1 MTKRIIALLLAL
13 ILTVGL
19 LPTVALAADEVTATK
34 MEPVIVEDSGDN
46 TTFRKTISENDDGSY
61 KVTLEAWATGKT
73 IVEETKIPLDI
84 VLVLDKSGSME
95 ETFSTKSETIYRKIE
110 RSDFRYNEYY
120 WNWSA
125 DNIGLWYKVGENYYK
140 VNVDR
145 SYDVW
150 KAHFVYTYTY
160 QDSNGQMQTIGTSTR
175 RYRDPGYDFYR
186 KEVVNSTTTKMDALK
201 EAATSFA
208 TTVQRKAAEDKLE
221 HRIAVVS
228 YSTDAYIATGIN
240 AESALVEV
248 NKDTGLNTVK
258 KAINKLEAD
267 GGTQIDLG
275 IKKANEIFE
284 ANEIEEGKRARVVIA
299 FTDGTPG
306 LYGYWAADGKHG
318 SNYFNTHKTADDAIQ
333 AAYSSIN
340 TYKASVYTIGIFDGA
355 DNATLPNYTKDAEV
369 KWDYDRGK
377 WKYVD
382 RDVAEQAVA
391 NSNRFMHLV
400 SSNYPTAKGME
411 APGKINSELGEN
423 SFYLAASSAGELSEV
438 FDAIGNTISTV
449 TTTLNDKATI
459 VDKVPSNFTI
469 SANAEN
475 ISLKVA
481 NCIGENNGALTF
493 ATPEAAPEA
502 VKAKRQGNT
511 VLVNGF
517 NFSDKW
523 CGKENDAYR
532 GQKLIVS
539 FDITHNNYGG
549 TQPTNDGACIK
560 DASGESF
567 IDVDNPSIPVK
578 ITEPR
583 ITGASATKVYDGTGI
598 DVLENVAVEADK
610 LVTGENEGKN
620 AFVDIIVKVKNE
632 AGKEYTY
639 TIPAGETTGS
649 WSPEHTGF
657 KTLADVKIVS
667 GVVSD
672 YTYGMTITFED
683 ATDNGAPK
691 AIENATATYTITK
704 RPVTLTSE
712 TASKSYD
719 GTPLTK
725 PEVTVTDY
733 NDGKNVFDSEFTA
746 AATGTITKPGG
757 PVVNTITVTPKKD
770 GALES
775 NYEITKQEGNL
786 TITRDDTTAITVT
799 ITGNHVEAPYDG
811 QEHTA
816 SGYTVTYPDGT
827 TANDFSILLNGTAS
841 MSATD
846 VKTTAEGTVDADGR
860 YMMGLTA
867 EDFTVTSEKYGKIKV
882 TYTDGWVKINP
893 RAVTLTS
900 ATHSWTY
907 GDVASHYYTDTHI
920 TTSEATGNFVNG
932 EALVFSD
939 WQHLTEIGQITNT
952 FNFAADTTTNMKL
965 TNYVFTKVYGTLT
978 VTLPDPSI
986 PTVTVDC
993 INHDVSHSDK
1003 TDITLTA
1010 ATQYELGDPQKV
1022 TNESAYTRTITLTD
1036 AGKEYCIGDYNED
1049 IAGHTKAAGGTTTI
1063 TLKYSKEGSDWTWRA
1078 PANFL
1083 VNVQCNTPTV
1093 NVNLGNYIKK
1103 TLTGTNF
1110 HENFEATFTVE
1121 VTYTDDNDSGTA
1133 TGSVRFTG
1141 ADTKDFGFVSTVEL
1155 KKNHVYKF
1163 TATELADNVPGV
1175 DYDTRTYSFALKITA
1190 EGDVVF
1196 GSVVEGVFVADK
1208 TDNKYVT
1215 ITNTYTKPAYKIE
1228 KNVITD
1234 TSVKIPAWSLDYP
1247 DPVEIKVVVDADQ
1260 QEIVLGYV
1268 IKITGSAGASFTLT
1282 EDEGSQFVTVHNAD
1296 GEFTTV
1302 TPGKKL
1308 SFTLTQDH
1316 GNEHPILIY
1325 TTKVISRDPE
1335 TGAFPAKVKNV
1346 VTEEDDT
1353 THESGETTIEERGTL
1368 TVDFGALVRKHLT
1381 VTGDKSF
1388 NGATFTVNFT
1398 DGTFIKNE
1406 KENEPEISSV
1416 EVYAADAGVN
1426 ERGLPNLTASVT
1438 YGADERN
1445 AGYKPFDGA
1454 DLTIRVEGTYF
1465 YLVSEVIPDGATGY
1479 DTNKYIIGI
1488 SVENDGDHLE
1498 VAGVGYSKYIENSQE
1513 NPEITWNEGPTF
1525 HNTIDTGKDDYYPI
1539 IIPTIINKDTG
1550 MLNKTDHFAYVIGY
1564 PDGTVHPNGQITR
1577 AEVATIFFRLLRDEV
1592 RDGAFTTSNTYSD
1605 VAYGKWYNNPIST
1618 MSALGIITGYPD
1630 GTFKPN
1636 KPITRA
1642 EFAAI
1647 AARFDETQSGKS
1659 ATFSDVIGHWAAKEI
1674 GIAYYNDWIKGYPD
1688 GTFKP
1693 DQNITRAEAMTVI
1706 NRVLERKP
1714 ESPADLLTN
1723 MNKWTDNLDTSK
1735 WYYLDVQE
1743 ATNSHG
1749 YTRKTFNYELWRQ
1762 MLPDPDWSRYER

>member
-1 MTKRIIALLLAL
+1 M
-13 ILTVGL
+13 
-19 LPTVALAADEVTATK
+19 DEKYSNETIDKYV
-34 MEPVIVEDSGDN
+34 PYDYSWHLFGGYN
-46 TTFRKTISENDDGSY
+46 TTNSDLKKYEKTQYGVWYKLSDGTYVTVKVDVEKRTLKKDIYTYSY
-61 KVTLEAWATGKT
+61 ASNGKT
-73 IVEETKIPLDI
+73 
-84 VLVLDKSGSME
+84 
-95 ETFSTKSETIYRKIE
+95 TIIE
-110 RSDFRYNEYY
+110 RSLGANDPPTTQF
-120 WNWSA
+120 
-125 DNIGLWYKVGENYYK
+125 YYK
-140 VNVDR
+140 EAQN
-145 SYDVW
+145 
-150 KAHFVYTYTY
+150 
-160 QDSNGQMQTIGTSTR
+160 
-175 RYRDPGYDFYR
+175 
-186 KEVVNSTTTKMDALK
+186 TTKLDALK
-201 EAATSFA
+201 TAVSAFIDNVATNSPNSNISIVKFA
-208 TTVQRKAAEDKLE
+208 DD
-221 HRIAVVS
+221 S
-228 YSTDAYIATGIN
+228 YKN
-240 AESALVEV
+240 AEGNDTFWQGDYEYNYTQIVKKLTKVNTAGVTAL
-248 NKDTGLNTVK
+248 K
-258 KAINKLEAD
+258 KAISELRAGGATASDYGLNKAQEALKD
-267 GGTQIDLG
+267 AKQ
-275 IKKANEIFE
+275 E
-284 ANEIEEGKRARVVIA
+284 RVVIL
-299 FTDGTPG
+299 FTDGDPNHGRNFDKEVAT
-306 LYGYWAADGKHG
+306 AAVNKAKEL
-318 SNYFNTHKTADDAIQ
+318 KTAATKTTIYTVGVFKNLSEDVNL
-333 AAYSSIN
+333 YMSS
-340 TYKASVYTIGIFDGA
+340 
-355 DNATLPNYTKDAEV
+355 
-369 KWDYDRGK
+369 
-377 WKYVD
+377 
-382 RDVAEQAVA
+382 
-391 NSNRFMHLV
+391 V
-400 SSNYPTAKGME
+400 SSNYPNAFAQYNDRKNTWTVSGGGSDF
-411 APGKINSELGEN
+411 GKYYMNATNPVDLLKAFQTISSEVSGGELGAEAVLTDVIAPNFALVAPEGSTGVTAYTVDKTADGWSTQKTTLTNGVTVGTDGQVNVTGFDYSEN
-423 SFYLAASSAGELSEV
+423 C
-438 FDAIGNTISTV
+438 V
-449 TTTLNDKATI
+449 TTTAKPTTNDYGKKL
-459 VDKVPSNFTI
+459 VVEFTI
-469 SANAEN
+469 H
-475 ISLKVA
+475 
-481 NCIGENNGALTF
+481 
-493 ATPEAAPEA
+493 
-502 VKAKRQGNT
+502 
-511 VLVNGF
+511 
-517 NFSDKW
+517 
-523 CGKENDAYR
+523 
-532 GQKLIVS
+532 
-539 FDITHNNYGG
+539 HNNYGG
-549 TQPTNDGACIK
+549 TQPTNAGASIK
-560 DASGESF
+560 DEEGKEV
-567 IDVDNPSIPVK
+567 IKVDDPTVPVK
-578 ITEPR
+578 ITKPS

-598 DVLENVAVEADK
+598 DVLANVAAEADK
-610 LVTGENEGKN
+610 LVTGENKGKN
-620 AFVDIIVKVKNE
+620 AFVDIIVKVKDE

-649 WSPEHTGF
+649 WSPENTGF

-1693 DQNITRAEAMTVI
+1693 DQNITRAEAMTLI

-1723 MNKWTDNLDTSK
+1723 MNKWTDNMDTSK

>member
-1 MTKRIIALLLAL
+1 MMKRIIALLLAL

-19 LPTVALAADEVTATK
+19 LPTVALAADGENPTT
-34 MEPVIVEDSGDN
+34 DSGSVTKEASKDN
-46 TTFRKTISENDDGSY
+46 LNLVKTVTKEGDNY
-61 KVTLEAWATGKT
+61 KVTLESWATGTVTTTTKT
-73 IVEETKIPLDI
+73 KPLDI
-84 VLVLDKSGSME
+84 VLLLDVSGSMVDKYSDE
-95 ETFSTKSETIYRKIE
+95 KIDKYVPYDYNWYGGPIFGGYDTTNSDLYGYQSTQYGVWHKLSDGTYVTVKVDVEKHKWKYIYTYSYTSNGKTTTIEKSEGANDPPKTQ
-110 RSDFRYNEYY
+110 FYY
-120 WNWSA
+120 KESA
-125 DNIGLWYKVGENYYK
+125 D
-140 VNVDR
+140 
-145 SYDVW
+145 
-150 KAHFVYTYTY
+150 
-160 QDSNGQMQTIGTSTR
+160 
-175 RYRDPGYDFYR
+175 
-186 KEVVNSTTTKMDALK
+186 TTKLDALK
-201 EAATSFA
+201 TAVSAFIDNVATNSPNSNISIVKFA
-208 TTVQRKAAEDKLE
+208 DD
-221 HRIAVVS
+221 S
-228 YSTDAYIATGIN
+228 Y
-240 AESALVEV
+240 
-248 NKDTGLNTVK
+248 KDTEGNDFYSNGYNYTQIVKKLTKVDTKGVAALK
-258 KAINKLEAD
+258 KAIDELKAGGATASDYGLNKAQEALKD
-267 GGTQIDLG
+267 AKQ
-275 IKKANEIFE
+275 E
-284 ANEIEEGKRARVVIA
+284 RVVIL
-299 FTDGTPG
+299 FTDGEPN
-306 LYGYWAADGKHG
+306 YHDGFDKKVAT
-318 SNYFNTHKTADDAIQ
+318 NAVNKAKELKTATTKTTIYTVGVFKNLSEDVNL
-333 AAYSSIN
+333 YMSS
-340 TYKASVYTIGIFDGA
+340 
-355 DNATLPNYTKDAEV
+355 
-369 KWDYDRGK
+369 
-377 WKYVD
+377 
-382 RDVAEQAVA
+382 
-391 NSNRFMHLV
+391 V
-400 SSNYPTAKGME
+400 SSNYPNASAQYNNKGKTWKVSDGGSDF
-411 APGKINSELGEN
+411 GKYYMNATSPVDLLKAFETISSEVSGGELGAKAVLTDVIAPNFALVALEGTTGVTAYTVDKTADGWSTQKTTLTNGVTVGAGGQVSVTGFDYSEN
-423 SFYLAASSAGELSEV
+423 C
-438 FDAIGNTISTV
+438 V
-449 TTTLNDKATI
+449 TTTAKPNTTNDYGKKL
-459 VDKVPSNFTI
+459 VVEFTI
-469 SANAEN
+469 H
-475 ISLKVA
+475 
-481 NCIGENNGALTF
+481 
-493 ATPEAAPEA
+493 
-502 VKAKRQGNT
+502 
-511 VLVNGF
+511 
-517 NFSDKW
+517 
-523 CGKENDAYR
+523 
-532 GQKLIVS
+532 
-539 FDITHNNYGG
+539 HNNYGG
-549 TQPTNDGACIK
+549 TQPTNAGASIK
-560 DASGESF
+560 DEEGKEV
-567 IDVDNPSIPVK
+567 IKVDDPTVPVK
-578 ITEPR
+578 ITKPS

-598 DVLENVAVEADK
+598 DVLANVAAEADK
-610 LVTGENEGKN
+610 LVTGENKGKN
-620 AFVDIIVKVKNE
+620 AFVDIIVKVKDE

-649 WSPEHTGF
+649 WSPENTGF

-1630 GTFKPN
+1630 DTFKPN

-1693 DQNITRAEAMTVI
+1693 DQNITRAEAMTLI

-1723 MNKWTDNLDTSK
+1723 MNKWTDNMDTSK

>member
-1 MTKRIIALLLAL
+1 MMKRIIALLLAL

-34 MEPVIVEDSGDN
+34 MKPVIVEDSGDN

-84 VLVLDKSGSME
+84 VLVLDKSGSMK

-125 DNIGLWYKVGENYYK
+125 DNIGLWYKVGEKYYK

-145 SYDVW
+145 SYDARKV
-150 KAHFVYTYTY
+150 HFVYTYTY

-228 YSTDAYIATGIN
+228 YSTDAYIATGSN

-306 LYGYWAADGKHG
+306 LYGYWAADGRYG
-318 SNYFNTHKTADDAIQ
+318 LNNFNTHKTANAAIQ

-355 DNATLPNYTKDAEV
+355 DNATLPNYTKNAEV
-369 KWDYDRGK
+369 EWDDNKGK
-377 WKYVD
+377 WEYVD
-382 RDVAEQAVA
+382 KNVAAQAVA

-411 APGKINSELGEN
+411 DPGKINSELGEN

-578 ITEPR
+578 ITEPSS
-583 ITGASATKVYDGTGI
+583 TGASETKIYDGEGI
-598 DVLENVAVEADK
+598 DVIANIKAAADA
-610 LVTGENEGKN
+610 LVTGTNKGKN
-620 AFVDIIVKVKNE
+620 QFVTITVAVKDKDTT
-632 AGKEYTY
+632 YTY
-639 TIPAGETTGS
+639 TIPAGAESGS
-649 WSPEHTGF
+649 WDPTTPTLITG
-657 KTLADVKIVS
+657 KDVNKYEY
-667 GVVSD
+667 D
-672 YTYGMTITFED
+672 LTITYTD
-683 ATDNGAPK
+683 ATLRTDTTTPADPK
-691 AIENATATYTITK
+691 TTSAKATYTINK

-733 NDGKNVFDSEFTA
+733 NDGKNVFNSEFTA
-746 AATGTITKPGG
+746 AATGTITEPGG
-757 PVVNTITVTPKKD
+757 PVVNTITVTPKKE

-786 TITRDDTTAITVT
+786 TITQGDPTATELSLTGKFQKTLNSNTANVPRKSFELTITGTSDNTGKTTLSGTADIGTLTKQGDKYTGSAYFGFSSALKFSTDGIYKYKVQETKGNVAGMSYDTTAYELVIE
-799 ITGNHVEAPYDG
+799 VE
-811 QEHTA
+811 
-816 SGYTVTYPDGT
+816 
-827 TANDFSILLNGTAS
+827 NKNGALEIK
-841 MSATD
+841 SATIGETD
-846 VKTTAEGTVDADGR
+846 MKNAGP
-860 YMMGLTA
+860 
-867 EDFTVTSEKYGKIKV
+867 FT
-882 TYTDGWVKINP
+882 
-893 RAVTLTS
+893 
-900 ATHSWTY
+900 
-907 GDVASHYYTDTHI
+907 
-920 TTSEATGNFVNG
+920 
-932 EALVFSD
+932 
-939 WQHLTEIGQITNT
+939 ITNT
-952 FNFAADTTTNMKL
+952 F
-965 TNYVFTKVYGTLT
+965 
-978 VTLPDPSI
+978 
-986 PTVTVDC
+986 
-993 INHDVSHSDK
+993 
-1003 TDITLTA
+1003 TA
-1010 ATQYELGDPQKV
+1010 AELPLDPTTDPTTGEVTPKIVKKLRVTSGSAAPTADLPFTVAVYEGNAVDEAKRV
-1022 TNESAYTRTITLTD
+1022 ATGTATI
-1036 AGKEYCIGDYNED
+1036 
-1049 IAGHTKAAGGTTTI
+1049 
-1063 TLKYSKEGSDWTWRA
+1063 
-1078 PANFL
+1078 PANSPDE
-1083 VNVQCNTPTV
+1083 TTV
-1093 NVNLGNYIKK
+1093 NFTGLA
-1103 TLTGTNF
+1103 TLVFPEAGRFTYTIHEDTGSTSGVRYDGYLY
-1110 HENFEATFTVE
+1110 TMTVE
-1121 VTYTDDNDSGTA
+1121 VTKNTSDNSLSA
-1133 TGSVRFTG
+1133 TCSFSYPLGEE
-1141 ADTKDFGFVSTVEL
+1141 TV
-1155 KKNHVYKF
+1155 
-1163 TATELADNVPGV
+1163 
-1175 DYDTRTYSFALKITA
+1175 
-1190 EGDVVF
+1190 
-1196 GSVVEGVFVADK
+1196 VA
-1208 TDNKYVT
+1208 NSIT
-1215 ITNTYTKPAYKIE
+1215 ITNTYTEPKAP
-1228 KNVITD
+1228 
-1234 TSVKIPAWSLDYP
+1234 SVVSK
-1247 DPVEIKVVVDADQ
+1247 KVVTTDAQ
-1260 QEIVLGYV
+1260 
-1268 IKITGSAGASFTLT
+1268 
-1282 EDEGSQFVTVHNAD
+1282 
-1296 GEFTTV
+1296 
-1302 TPGKKL
+1302 
-1308 SFTLTQDH
+1308 
-1316 GNEHPILIY
+1316 
-1325 TTKVISRDPE
+1325 
-1335 TGAFPAKVKNV
+1335 FPAGLGTAIDEFKSIHKIKEVLYPTGDGTTNNTLEV
-1346 VTEEDDT
+1346 PYGTDSVTLLYAIT
-1353 THESGETTIEERGTL
+1353 VNRGTESDKM
-1368 TVDFGALVRKHLT
+1368 DF
-1381 VTGDKSF
+1381 DD
-1388 NGATFTVNFT
+1388 NGATFVFAVGADVATGSHDHFDVTFNDGISTAVIYVAKTHTLLNFVGGKCTVENVISEEIKATTTVTEKDPDKLTINFADYVKKELTATGTKTASDVNFT
-1398 DGTFIKNE
+1398 VDV
-1406 KENEPEISSV
+1406 KEFKTVISSIQV
-1416 EVYAADAGVN
+1416 EEEVNTYAG
-1426 ERGLPNLTASVT
+1426 EQLLSTTLTAHFDSITGGETKTAPFNGSIVVEHAGTYSFELTEEDGQRTGVT
-1438 YGADERN
+1438 YDDST
-1445 AGYKPFDGA
+1445 YKVYVYVKREGDKLVVGSFNIYKDG
-1454 DLTIRVEGTYF
+1454 R
-1465 YLVSEVIPDGATGY
+1465 S
-1479 DTNKYIIGI
+1479 
-1488 SVENDGDHLE
+1488 
-1498 VAGVGYSKYIENSQE
+1498 VAGETI
-1513 NPEITWNEGPTF
+1513 TF

-1592 RDGAFTTSNTYSD
+1592 RDGAYTTSNSYSD

-1674 GIAYYNDWIKGYPD
+1674 GIAYYNDWIQGYPD

-1693 DQNITRAEAMTVI
+1693 DQNITRAEAMTLI

-1723 MNKWTDNLDTSK
+1723 MNKWTDNMDTSK